1 MTAAR
6 ILVVEDE
13 AIVALHL
20 KQQLIN
26 LGYDVPKVVASGEQA
41 IAQALVSRPD
51 LILMDI
57 NIQGDIDGIEAAQRL
72 PEDMQIPVIY
82 LTAYADEKTL
92 ERAKSTRP
100 YGYLAKP
107 YSERELHA
115 TIQMGLER
123 HRADQ
128 TLRASNHLLEQLTAG
143 LQEEVLE
150 RRKAEEAVLATSD
163 LLHATFDA
171 APFPIMVTNSDV
183 KVLMWNRAG
192 ERTFGFA
199 NAEIVGQSCMTLLPC
214 SQLAPFESFLKETAS
229 FGSRTDR
236 EVRFQRHDGKPLH
249 IMVHSAPIF
258 GTDKKVRAIVSI
270 LEDIT
275 ERKFVEEQLR
285 QAQKME
291 AIGNLTGGMAHD
303 FNNILGVIIGNLDL
317 LRDVRPD
324 DEELKT
330 LTSDAIDAA
339 MRGADLTRRLLAFAR
354 RQPLQPQRIEVNE
367 FVAGLVRLLT
377 RVLGENIEISVDFS
391 DEVWPVVADAAQL
404 SAALTNLATNARD
417 AMPNGG
423 RLMLTTRKHDR
434 DANALIKDR
443 DFVPGDY
450 TTIDVTDTGTG
461 MPPEILEH
469 IFEPFYSTKDKDKGT
484 GLGLSMVF
492 GFVKQSG
499 GHITVHSEVGKG
511 TTFTLYLPRARQMD
525 LPIAVAPERREFV
538 RGRGEA
544 ILACDDNDALR
555 KALVR
560 QLKELNYVVVSCAS
574 ATEALAVLADAK
586 IDVLV
591 TDVVMPGS
599 LNGMELAEEV
609 LKRWPSVKVVLT
621 SASPDRKLLDMVE
634 SHPFGFIVKPYRKD
648 ALARTIRNVLEPP
661 LARMIPLGDSAKP
674 LPR

>member
-20 KQQLIN
+20 KQQLIK
-26 LGYDVPKVVASGEQA
+26 LGYDVPNVAASGAQA
-41 IAQALVSRPD
+41 IAQAHESRPD

-57 NIQGDIDGIEAAQRL
+57 NIQGDIDGIETAQQF
-72 PEDMQIPVIY
+72 PEEMQVPVIY

-92 ERAKSTRP
+92 ERARSTRP
-100 YGYLAKP
+100 YGYLVKP

-128 TLRASNHLLEQLTAG
+128 TLRASNHLLEQLTTG
-143 LQEEVLE
+143 LQEEVQE
-150 RRKAEEAVLATSD
+150 RKRAEEAVLAFSN
-163 LLHATFDA
+163 LLHTTFDA
-171 APFPIMVTNSDV
+171 APFPIMVTDAGV
-183 KVLMWNRAG
+183 KILIWTRG
-192 ERTFGFA
+192 GKHTFGYSS
-199 NAEIVGQSCMTLLPC
+199 EQMVGQSCFTLLPRG
-214 SQLAPFESFLKETAS
+214 QQELFESFLKETAS
-229 FGSRTDR
+229 FGSRTNR
-236 EVRFQRHDGKPLH
+236 EFRFRKSDGKPLH
-249 IMVHSAPIF
+249 ILVHSAPIYEA
-258 GTDKKVRAIVSI
+258 DKRLRAIVSI

-275 ERKFVEEQLR
+275 ERKSVDDQLR

-324 DEELKT
+324 DEEVRV
-330 LTSDAIDAA
+330 LTSEAIDAA

-367 FVAGLVRLLT
+367 FVSGLVRLLT
-377 RVLGENIEISVDFS
+377 RVLGENIIISVDFT
-391 DEVWPVVADAAQL
+391 DDVLPVIADAAQL
-404 SAALTNLATNARD
+404 SAALTNLAANARD

-423 RLMLTTRKHDR
+423 RLLIATRKVGR
-434 DANALIKDR
+434 EANAVIKAP
-443 DFVPGDY
+443 DFVPGEY
-450 TTIDVTDTGTG
+450 TAIAVTDSGIG

-469 IFEPFYSTKDKDKGT
+469 IFEPFYSTKDRDKGT

-492 GFVKQSG
+492 GFIKQSG
-499 GHITVHSEVGKG
+499 GHITVDSEVGKG
-511 TTFTLYLPRARQMD
+511 TTFTLYLPCARQMD
-525 LPIAVAPERREFV
+525 LPIAAQAERREFV
-538 RGRGEA
+538 RGQGET
-544 ILACDDNDALR
+544 ILVADDNSALR

-560 QLKELNYVVVSCAS
+560 QLQELNYAVVSCES
-574 ATEALAVLADAK
+574 ATEALAILAEKK
-586 IDVLV
+586 IGILM

-609 LKRWPSVKVVLT
+609 LVRWPSVKVVLT
-621 SASPDRKLLDMVE
+621 SASPDTKLLDMVE
-634 SHPFGFIVKPYRKD
+634 SKRLGFIVKPYRKD
-648 ALARTIRNVLEPP
+648 ALARTLRNVLE
-661 LARMIPLGDSAKP
+661 S
-674 LPR
+674 